1 MSEARP
7 LTDREAPGGSAGGI
21 HPQPPTPIAPTTTRK
36 RSDLAVRLLSA
47 AVLVPAVVYLII
59 LGGLP
64 YLATVVVIILL
75 GQREFYRLIEDK
87 GAQPLVSYGLVAG
100 AALPVV
106 AYVGN
111 EYHATL
117 LMTATL
123 LAVMVRQ
130 LGKQQIKDSLASISG
145 TFFGVFYVGWLLS
158 HTIVLR
164 QFHGSVVARFGRDA
178 VAQLGIAQEAGI
190 FFMVY
195 TLTVVILCD
204 AGAYFAG
211 RAYGRR
217 KLAPKISPGKT
228 VEGAVGGVIAGT
240 LAGLLAKAIF
250 DSFWPALSYPLGW
263 VAAVVFGVVISIV
276 AIVGDL
282 VESLLKRDAA
292 VKDTGTLLPGFGGVL
307 DRIDSPLLGV
317 PVMYYLLLFYVFLR
331 LGPS

>member
-1 MSEARP
+1 MSEAQP
-7 LTDREAPGGSAGGI
+7 MPAPETEGAGPGAI
-21 HPQPPTPIAPTTTRK
+21 HPQPPTPAVPK
-36 RSDLAVRLLSA
+36 SSKPRSDLVVRLLSA
-47 AVLVPAVVYLII
+47 AVLVPAVIYLII

-130 LGKQQIKDSLASISG
+130 LGKAQIKDSLSSISG

-164 QFHGSVVARFGRDA
+164 QFHDSVIARFGRDA
-178 VAQLGIAQEAGI
+178 IAP
-190 FFMVY
+190 
-195 TLTVVILCD
+195 
-204 AGAYFAG
+204 G
-211 RAYGRR
+211 R
-217 KLAPKISPGKT
+217 
-228 VEGAVGGVIAGT
+228 
-240 LAGLLAKAIF
+240 
-250 DSFWPALSYPLGW
+250 
-263 VAAVVFGVVISIV
+263 
-276 AIVGDL
+276 
-282 VESLLKRDAA
+282 KR
-292 VKDTGTLLPGFGGVL
+292 
-307 DRIDSPLLGV
+307 
-317 PVMYYLLLFYVFLR
+317 
-331 LGPS
+331 

>member
-1 MSEARP
+1 VSEADP
-7 LTDREAPGGSAGGI
+7 NPVHEAGDAPQGAI
-21 HPQPPTPIAPTTTRK
+21 HPQPPTPAAPKGSKK

-47 AVLVPAVVYLII
+47 AVLVPAVIYLII

-64 YLATVVVIILL
+64 YLGTVVVIILL

-100 AALPVV
+100 AALPIV

-164 QFHGSVVARFGRDA
+164 QFHDSVIARFGRGA
-178 VAQLGIAQEAGI
+178 VEQLGIAQEAGI
-190 FFMVY
+190 FFMIY
-195 TLTVVILCD
+195 TLAVVVWSD

-217 KLAPKISPGKT
+217 KLAPKISPGKS
-228 VEGAVGGVIAGT
+228 VEGAIGGVFAGT
-240 LAGLLAKAIF
+240 LAGFLAKGFF
-250 DSFWPALSYPLGW
+250 DAFWPALSHPFGW
-263 VAAVVFGVVISIV
+263 GAALVFGLLISLA

-307 DRIDSPLLGV
+307 DRIDSPLLAI
-317 PVMYYLLLFYVFLR
+317 PVTYYLLLFYVFLR

>member
-1 MSEARP
+1 VSEAQPVKRP
-7 LTDREAPGGSAGGI
+7 EAGSGPSGAI
-21 HPQPPTPIAPTTTRK
+21 HPQPPTPIAPPAPRK
-36 RSDLAVRLLSA
+36 RSDLVVRLLSA
-47 AVLVPAVVYLII
+47 AVLVPAVVYVIV

-87 GAQPLVSYGLVAG
+87 GAQPLVSYGLAAG

-164 QFHGSVVARFGRDA
+164 EFHDAVIARFGRET
-178 VAQLGIAQEAGI
+178 VGKLGIAQDAGI
-190 FFMVY
+190 FFMIY
-195 TLTVVILCD
+195 TLTVVIWCD

-217 KLAPKISPGKT
+217 KLAPKISPGKS
-228 VEGAVGGVIAGT
+228 VEGAIGGVFAGT
-240 LAGLLAKAIF
+240 LAGLLAKALF
-250 DSFWPALSYPLGW
+250 DFYWPTLSHPLGW
-263 VAAVVFGVVISIV
+263 AAACVFGVVISV
-276 AIVGDL
+276 VGIVGDL

-307 DRIDSPLLGV
+307 DRIDSPLLGI
-317 PVMYYLLLFYVFLR
+317 PVMYYMLLFYVFLR
-331 LGPS
+331 LGPT

>member
-1 MSEARP
+1 MSEAQPVPTRDAANGP
-7 LTDREAPGGSAGGI
+7 PGAI
-21 HPQPPTPIAPTTTRK
+21 HPQPPTPIAPPAARK
-36 RSDLAVRLLSA
+36 RSDLVVRLLSA
-47 AVLVPAVVYLII
+47 AVLVPAVIYLIV

-164 QFHGSVVARFGRDA
+164 QFHDSVIARFGRDA
-178 VAQLGIAQEAGI
+178 VVQLGIAQEAGI
-190 FFMVY
+190 FFMIY
-195 TLTVVILCD
+195 TLTVVIWCD

-217 KLAPKISPGKT
+217 KLAPKISPGKS
-228 VEGAVGGVIAGT
+228 VEGAIGGVIAGA
-240 LAGLLAKAIF
+240 LAGLLAKGLF
-250 DSFWPALSYPLGW
+250 DVFWPALSHPLGW
-263 VAAVVFGVVISIV
+263 VAALVFGVVISVV

-307 DRIDSPLLGV
+307 DRIDSPLLGI

-331 LGPS
+331 LGPT

>member
-1 MSEARP
+1 MSEAQPMPVRDAE
-7 LTDREAPGGSAGGI
+7 TGGAGAI
-21 HPQPPTPIAPTTTRK
+21 HPQPPTPAVPKRLK
-36 RSDLAVRLLSA
+36 QRSDLVLRLLSA
-47 AVLVPAVVYLII
+47 ALLVPAVIYLII
-59 LGGLP
+59 FGGLP

-123 LAVMVRQ
+123 LVVMVRQ

-164 QFHGSVVARFGRDA
+164 QFHDSVIARFGRDA
-178 VAQLGIAQEAGI
+178 VAQLGIAEEAGI
-190 FFMVY
+190 FFMIY
-195 TLTVVILCD
+195 TLTVVIWCD
-204 AGAYFAG
+204 TGAYFAG

-228 VEGAVGGVIAGT
+228 IEGAIGGLIAGT
-240 LAGLLAKAIF
+240 LAGLIAKGLF
-250 DSFWPALSYPLGW
+250 EFFWPELSHPFSWLAAL
-263 VAAVVFGVVISIV
+263 VFGVVISIV
-276 AIVGDL
+276 GIVGDL

-307 DRIDSPLLGV
+307 DRIDAPLLAI
-317 PVMYYLLLFYVFLR
+317 PVTYYLLLFYVFLK
-331 LGPS
+331 LGPA

>member
-1 MSEARP
+1 MSGLEP
-7 LTDREAPGGSAGGI
+7 LATDRAEGPEAGAI
-21 HPQPPTPIAPTTTRK
+21 HPQPPTPAAPK
-36 RSDLAVRLLSA
+36 SGKPRSDLAVRLLSA
-47 AVLVPAVVYLII
+47 AVLVPALVWVIVV
-59 LGGLP
+59 GGLP
-64 YLATVVVIILL
+64 YLATVVVVVLL

-87 GAQPLVSYGLVAG
+87 GAQPLVAFGLAAG

-106 AYVGN
+106 AYMGN

-130 LGKQQIKDSLASISG
+130 LGKAQIKDSLASISG

-164 QFHGSVVARFGRDA
+164 EFHDAVIARFGRA
-178 VAQLGIAQEAGI
+178 SVVQLGIADDAGI
-190 FFMVY
+190 FFMIY
-195 TLTVVILCD
+195 TLTVVIWCD

-217 KLAPKISPGKT
+217 KLAPKISPGKS
-228 VEGAVGGVIAGT
+228 VEGAIGGVIAGT
-240 LAGLLAKAIF
+240 VAGLLAKGLF
-250 DSFWPALSYPLGW
+250 DALWPALSHPFGW
-263 VAAVVFGVVISIV
+263 GAALVFGLVISPV

-307 DRIDSPLLGV
+307 DRIDSPLLAI
-317 PVMYYLLLFYVFLR
+317 PVTYYGLLLYVFLR